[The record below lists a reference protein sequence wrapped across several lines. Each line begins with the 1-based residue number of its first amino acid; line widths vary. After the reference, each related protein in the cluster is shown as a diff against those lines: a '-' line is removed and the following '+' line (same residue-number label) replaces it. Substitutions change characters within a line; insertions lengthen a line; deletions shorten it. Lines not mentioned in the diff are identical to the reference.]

1 MFSQLGSCL
10 SVNYVDKSFHLPK
23 LFLLRKSREN
33 LSKLSEATTVFMF
46 MAMACQEVKFSDFQ
60 VYEKIL

>member
-10 SVNYVDKSFHLPK
+10 SVNYVDNSFYLPK
-23 LFLLRKSREN
+23 LFLLTKSREN
-33 LSKLSEATTVFMF
+33 LSKLSEATTVFKV
-46 MAMACQEVKFSDFQ
+46 MAFQEVKFSDFQ